1 MNFKKLIIILTIF
14 FTATRLFAA
23 DLSSNHQLT
32 FYTGMFAPSDSGQR
46 SPYLAI
52 QHLDTELGKESFF
65 GNLQPITGIMVT
77 PDYQGYIY
85 TGIQLNKK
93 IGENLNFTP
102 SFTPGLYSRGKGKP
116 LYHILQFKS
125 ELQISWE
132 TKNNNI
138 FGFSFNHISNA
149 GIGDRNPGANNYMLN
164 YIKKF

>member
-1 MNFKKLIIILTIF
+1 MNFKKLIIFLTIF

-93 IGENLNFTP
+93 MILKYKLQKSQKPNLNKDFLLWR
-102 SFTPGLYSRGKGKP
+102 FFL
-116 LYHILQFKS
+116 LQYLGQF
-125 ELQISWE
+125 
-132 TKNNNI
+132 
-138 FGFSFNHISNA
+138 
-149 GIGDRNPGANNYMLN
+149 D
-164 YIKKF
+164 